1 MSEKRI
7 NIERLADAFWE
18 LSKDPELREDM
29 LKSEGYDPA
38 KLEKAGISKIKK
50 LLFQQEV
57 ALKKARTANL
67 YAIAL
72 EKFQAAASDTKE
84 NLLNLLR
91 HRAPSLQFRNFEN
104 LDEEM
109 IRQVLDE
116 TELLDFMNQ
125 IEKGKL

>member
-1 MSEKRI
+1 MSKKRI
-7 NIERLADAFWE
+7 DIERLADTFWE

-38 KLEKAGISKIKK
+38 KLEKAGINKIKK

-72 EKFQAAASDTKE
+72 EKLQAAASDTKE
-84 NLLNLLR
+84 NLLILLR
-91 HRAPSLQFRNFEN
+91 HRAPSLQFKNFEN

-116 TELLDFMNQ
+116 TELLDIMNQ
-125 IEKGKL
+125 IENGKL

>member
-29 LKSEGYDPA
+29 LRSEGYDPV
-38 KLEKAGISKIKK
+38 KLEKAGINKIKK

-72 EKFQAAASDTKE
+72 EKLQAAASDTKE

-91 HRAPSLQFRNFEN
+91 HKAPSLQFRNFEN

-116 TELLDFMNQ
+116 TELLDIMDQ
-125 IEKGKL
+125 IENGKL